1 MGGFALKKLLVF
13 DLDDTLLNTSDVYYR
28 AREEF
33 VNYMSDS
40 FSLDP
45 KAVRQVFEDLDRE
58 HISLLGY
65 PSWRYTFTMLKTYWS
80 YIEQQKAAFSSTS
93 VEKIINIGSRI
104 TSEIP
109 PLLDGAKDVLVEL
122 SQSFTLALLTR
133 GDFHL
138 QRKKIEHYGLDAIFS
153 TIMVVS
159 AKTEA
164 SFLSV
169 LLTTGVPPE
178 HAWSIGDSPKWDVL
192 PALNVGMNAILFRYV
207 HPSYEWKHEK
217 RFMIVDNVPVIEDLK
232 ELWSVLP
239 V

>member
-1 MGGFALKKLLVF
+1 MKRLLIF

-28 AREEF
+28 TREEF
-33 VNYMSDS
+33 INYMSDS

-80 YIEQQKAAFSSTS
+80 YIEQRKAVFSPISI
-93 VEKIINIGSRI
+93 EKIVNIGNKI
-104 TSEIP
+104 TLEIP
-109 PLLDGAKDVLVEL
+109 PLLEGAKDVLVEL
-122 SQSFTLALLTR
+122 SRSFTLALLTR
-133 GDFHL
+133 GDFRL
-138 QRKKIEHYGLDAIFS
+138 QKKKIKHYGLDAIFS
-153 TIMVVS
+153 TVMVVS

-164 SFLSV
+164 SFLSI
-169 LLTTGVPPE
+169 LLTTGVLPE
-178 HAWSIGDSPKWDVL
+178 HAWSIGDSPKWDIF

-207 HPSYEWKHEK
+207 HPFYEWKHEK
-217 RFMIVDNVPVIEDLK
+217 RSMIVDNVPVIEDLRD
-232 ELWSVLP
+232 LRNVLP